1 MLEYA
6 GTPGSDDW
14 LLLDLATEM
23 GANFRRL
30 GNLRRYRNGDAPVPD
45 EATPAMRAAYV
56 KFVKMSRLNM
66 CELIVGSKVN
76 RQKVNGFRTTQVGDD
91 LGDTEASRTWDR
103 SRMKVGSRTLFSDA
117 GHYGSSFITVHGPE
131 GEGNIDRSLFEPV
144 MVTSDPWKTWTRA
157 HPLRWWETEYAIDV
171 SHDPIAQVDRIIL
184 YGPGWATRAQRPA
197 LTKSTIPSD
206 GQLWRP
212 NTDWEWLGPRIILGW
227 TGENPVTR
235 YQTLTGLGIYEP
247 HLDTVDRINDG
258 IKQRVTLTAMQA
270 FKQRALE
277 GNLPTHYPADYDDA
291 ELAGT
296 PVDYDAVFEAGPAA
310 LWRLPEGVK
319 IWESTVTDIRPLLEA
334 NSDDKKDLASVT
346 GTPLYILSPDAAS
359 GSAEGATTLKETAIF
374 SVEEMNDLAE
384 VAIAQAM
391 AQTFQAKG
399 DLVRGKA
406 ESIGVIWGS
415 VDRMSVSEAMQAMSQ
430 GGRKVTQRYADQTIL
445 GLTPGQMRQA
455 EADRE
460 NEALLQGIEA

>member
-1 MLEYA
+1 MLEFA

-14 LLLDLATEM
+14 LLMDLGREM
-23 GANFRRL
+23 GANFPRL
-30 GNLRRYRNGDAPVPD
+30 NTIRRYRNGDAPVPD

-66 CELIVGSKVN
+66 CELIVSSKVN
-76 RQKVNGFRTTQVGDD
+76 RQKVNGFRTSQVGDD
-91 LGDTEASRTWDR
+91 LGDTEATRTWDR
-103 SRMKVGSRTLFSDA
+103 SRMKVGSRSLFSDA
-117 GHYGSSFITVHGPE
+117 GHYGASFITVHGPE

-144 MVTSDPWKTWTRA
+144 MVTSDPWRTWTRP
-157 HPLRWWETEYAIDV
+157 HPLRWWETEYAIEV
-171 SHDPIAQVDRIIL
+171 SHDPVAQVDRIIL
-184 YGPGWATRAQRPA
+184 YGPGWARIAQREA
-197 LTKSTIPSD
+197 KTKTTIPSD
-206 GQLWRP
+206 GQVWRP
-212 NTDWEWLGPRIILGW
+212 TTDWTWLGPRITLGW
-227 TGENPVTR
+227 TGENPITR
-235 YQTLTGLGIYEP
+235 YSTLTGLGIYEP

-277 GNLPTHYPADYDDA
+277 GNLPTHYPADHPQ
-291 ELAGT
+291 AGE
-296 PVDYDAVFEAGPAA
+296 PIDYDSIFEAGPAA

-319 IWESTVTDIRPLLEA
+319 IWESEVTDTRPLLEG
-334 NSDDKKDLASVT
+334 NKDDKKDLASVT

-359 GSAEGATTLKETAIF
+359 GSAEGANVLKETAIF

-391 AQTFQAKG
+391 ALAFQSKG
-399 DLVRGKA
+399 DADRGRA
-406 ESIGVIWGS
+406 ENIGVIWGS
-415 VDRMSVSEAMQAMSQ
+415 VDRMSVADAMQAMQ
-430 GGRKVTQRYADQTIL
+430 AGGRKVTQRYADQTIL

-460 NEALLQGIEA
+460 KEALAGLDA